1 MVNHGTEYR
10 PGLSLLCLF
19 RVLIPPRPPASPRL
33 LAFDHVLPDPARV
46 PSSPPHTA
54 VLYASLESPNFHALH
69 SYLYAAASAPT
80 PRVAYVFRTV
90 PPADRDPAVRTHLSG
105 YGVALDLKKM
115 DYLAVDD
122 RLQGGSGSSSD
133 EGSTTQIQEDEA
145 DIIVTR
151 LQQYPADETIDVTAP
166 LTDIELLGMSLPLSG
181 PHYTHSRPG
190 NRHRPAGD
198 AAGLRRGG
206 AARAARDAQA
216 ARAEL
221 PALRGRARAPR
232 DGEREPAERGRGE
245 PGEGAGR
252 RERDLAERRGG
263 RGEGHEPF
271 RVRRAS
277 SVSLRELVLVYLHA
291 WPW

>member
-1 MVNHGTEYR
+1 MHGISPR
-10 PGLSLLCLF
+10 SFSAWF

-54 VLYASLESPNFHALH
+54 VLYASLESPNFRALH
-69 SYLYAAASAPT
+69 SYLYAAASAPA
-80 PRVAYVFRTV
+80 PRVAYVFRPV
-90 PPADRDPAVRTHLSG
+90 PLADRDLAVRTHLSG

-133 EGSTTQIQEDEA
+133 EGSTTKIQEDEA

-151 LQQYPADETIDVTAP
+151 LQQYPADETVDVTAP
-166 LTDIELLGMSLPLSG
+166 LTDTELLGTSLPLFG
-181 PHYTHSRPG
+181 PHHTHSRPS

-198 AAGLRRGG
+198 AARLRCGG

-252 RERDLAERRGG
+252 RERDLAEWRGN

-271 RVRRAS
+271 RVRHTAP
-277 SVSLRELVLVYLHA
+277 YI
-291 WPW
+291 